1 MKKLSVVLTL
11 ILVLV
16 TVIPV
21 SSQGI
26 MQPLEPLNPPPA
38 AETGEMVDETP
49 SLWFVELASQPAI
62 EGTRLRTL
70 RNEKAAFRAAAKKAG
85 LQYTERFAFDKLW
98 NGLSIKID
106 PADLGKLNR
115 IAGVKALYPV
125 VPVSLPEPATDPS
138 PELFTAIQMTGADI
152 AQSEL
157 GYTGAGVKVA
167 VMDTGIDYDHPD
179 LGGCFGDGC
188 RVAYGWDL
196 VGDDF
201 SAGVNDT
208 RVPDPDPDDCG
219 GHGTHVAGIVGA
231 NGTVVGVAP
240 EVTFGAY
247 RVFGCSGSTW
257 ADIMIEAMEMA
268 LADGMDIL
276 NMSIGSAYTW
286 PQYPTATASDRLVN
300 AGMVVVASIGN
311 SGANGVYSAGAP
323 GLGKKVIG
331 VASFNNT
338 HNTFPVFEVNGTDI
352 GYNPMSYSGPVPT
365 SGTHEIVYVGQA
377 CNADLPLLAD
387 PAGKVALINRGACS
401 FNEKATNA
409 INAGAIAVVIHNSSS
424 GNFSGT
430 LGSQIGDGSVPV
442 VSISLEDGMFIR
454 AQTAP
459 VFMTW
464 TDRVAIFVDP
474 SGGLIASSS
483 SYGLAPDLSLKPDIG
498 APGGNIY
505 STYPLELGGYATLGG
520 TSMAS
525 PHVAGAAALL
535 LQAKPNT
542 PSQVVRDILQNSA
555 DPKVWWGNP
564 GLGFLDNVHRQGAG
578 LVDVDD
584 AILATTKITPGKIAA
599 GEGEAGP
606 FVQMLTVENKGD
618 MDVTYDL
625 SYVNALSTGGVIVP
639 SFFLSNAA
647 VTFNAASVTVPAD
660 STATIHATIYP
671 ATSPTFGQYGGYIV
685 FTPQGG
691 GQVYRVPFAGF
702 VGDYQGIQTLA
713 PTGNGF
719 PWLSVLIGNSYYKL
733 TDPGDWTFTMQGTDI
748 PFFLVH
754 FDHQPEMFR
763 MEVFN
768 AKGKAYHRAYDDR
781 FLARNSTS
789 TSFFAFPF
797 DGYTFNGNKV
807 NMVPDGEYYVVI
819 SVLKANGDSDNP
831 AHWETW
837 TSPNFVIDR
846 P

>member
-1 MKKLSVVLTL
+1 MKRTLTIMILLGMLLSAFT
-11 ILVLV
+11 
-16 TVIPV
+16 IPALAV
-21 SSQGI
+21 EGPI
-26 MQPLEPLNPPPA
+26 EPLVPPPS
-38 AETGEMVDETP
+38 AETGEMVNETP
-49 SLWFVELASQPAI
+49 SLWFVEFSSPPTADGGSLVFTQ
-62 EGTRLRTL
+62 R
-70 RNEKAAFRAAAKKAG
+70 EKANFRAAASRAG
-85 LQYTERFAFDKLW
+85 LEFSERYAFDTLW
-98 NGLSIKID
+98 NGLSIKIN
-106 PADLGKLNR
+106 PVDLAKLAR
-115 IAGVKALYPV
+115 IPGVAALYPV
-125 VPVSLPEPATDPS
+125 ESISLPEASVGSS
-138 PELFTAIQMTGADI
+138 PELYTAIQMTGADI

-179 LGGCFGDGC
+179 LGGCFGPGC

-196 VGDDF
+196 VGDAF

-240 EVTFGAY
+240 DVTFGAY

-276 NMSIGSAYTW
+276 NMSIGSAFTW

-300 AGMVVVASIGN
+300 KGMVVVASIGN

-338 HNTFPVFEVNGTDI
+338 HNTFPVFEIDGTDV

-365 SGTHEIVYVGQA
+365 AGTHEILYVGQA
-377 CNADLPLLAD
+377 CNADLPLLAN
-387 PAGKVALINRGACS
+387 PAGKVALINRGTCS

-409 INAGAIAVVIHNSSS
+409 INAGAIAVVIHNNAS

-442 VSISLEDGMFIR
+442 VSISLQDGLFIR
-454 AQTAP
+454 AQAAP
-459 VFMTW
+459 VFITW
-464 TDRVAIFVDP
+464 TNRLAVFADP

-535 LQAKPNT
+535 LQAKPHT

-555 DPKVWWGNP
+555 DPKNWWGNP

-578 LVDVDD
+578 LVDIDD

-599 GEGEAGP
+599 GESEAGP
-606 FVQMLTVENKGD
+606 FVQMLTLENKGA

-625 SYVNALSTGGVIVP
+625 AYVNALSTGGVITP
-639 SFFLSNAA
+639 SFFLSNA
-647 VTFNAASVTVPAD
+647 SVAFDAPSVMVPAGG
-660 STATIHATIYP
+660 TATVMATINP
-671 ATSPTFGQYGGYIV
+671 ATGPTFGQYGGYLV

-702 VGDYQGIQTLA
+702 VGDYQSIGVLA
-713 PTGNGF
+713 NAFGL
-719 PWLSVLIGNSYYKL
+719 PWLIGG
-733 TDPGDWTFTMQGTDI
+733 PTFSMVGSDI
-748 PFFLVH
+748 PDFWVH
-754 FDHQPEMFR
+754 FDHQPEKFR
-763 MEVFN
+763 MEVFS
-768 AKGKAYHRAYDDR
+768 AKGKAWHRAYDEE
-781 FLARNSTS
+781 FLPRNSTS
-789 TSFFAFPF
+789 TSIFAFPF

-807 NMVPDGEYYVVI
+807 NMVPDGEYYVII
-819 SVLKANGDSDNP
+819 SVLKANGDSNNP